1 MRFKPP
7 PPSAPIG
14 WRVEFRPC
22 ELQFTDFENAAVVC
36 FIVLI
41 TRSANIL
48 SFHLIEIRK
57 GRATFYICRVI
68 LSFNYNMLIPIS
80 KVDENMKRS
89 QVRDAITTQK
99 FFFRTNID
107 TSCDEGKST
116 SEPVVREMTLDQI
129 MSGDGDNFK
138 GLIPI
143 LTEYLRD
150 NEASARICIR
160 QKILLY
166 ILFKCLCFLRS
177 NNRAG

>member
-1 MRFKPP
+1 MRRQ
-7 PPSAPIG
+7 SL
-14 WRVEFRPC
+14 VLFR
-22 ELQFTDFENAAVVC
+22 
-36 FIVLI
+36 
-41 TRSANIL
+41 
-48 SFHLIEIRK
+48 
-57 GRATFYICRVI
+57 RVI

-129 MSGDGDNFK
+129 MNGDGENFK

-143 LTEYLRD
+143 VTEYLRD
-150 NEASARICIR
+150 NEASAFTCYRC
-160 QKILLY
+160 
-166 ILFKCLCFLRS
+166 
-177 NNRAG
+177 N

>member
-1 MRFKPP
+1 MP
-7 PPSAPIG
+7 
-14 WRVEFRPC
+14 
-22 ELQFTDFENAAVVC
+22 C
-36 FIVLI
+36 FIF
-41 TRSANIL
+41 R
-48 SFHLIEIRK
+48 
-57 GRATFYICRVI
+57 RVI